1 MTLNTLLKSSPNVLL
16 RLTAVALPL
25 LAATLM
31 VSSPNAWALY
41 KVVGP
46 DGKVSYSDRPPAN
59 TSSQRVKTLASGGSS
74 TAGLPYEL
82 AQVVGRFPVVLYA
95 FKSCAGCDQGRQFL
109 KQRGIPFSEKS
120 VDTDAD
126 VLALEQLSGSRQMP
140 LLRIGKQQV
149 LGFSSSEWASYLDAA
164 GYPATSLLPSS
175 YTWPSASPLVSKSE
189 SESGKNTG
197 GKSGEASSEQ
207 KTKPRPSPS
216 NTAAPKP
223 SSGFRF

>member
-1 MTLNTLLKSSPNVLL
+1 MLLNMQTTPPTQRSFNPAAL
-16 RLTAVALPL
+16 ALPL
-25 LAATLM
+25 LAAMLL
-31 VSSPNAWALY
+31 SSVPNAWALY

-46 DGKVSYSDRPPAN
+46 DGKVSYTDRPPADAA
-59 TSSQRVKTLASGGSS
+59 SQRVKTMGSGGVS

-95 FKSCAGCDQGRQFL
+95 FKSCSGCDQGRQFL
-109 KQRGIPFSEKS
+109 KQRGIPFTEKS

-164 GYPATSLLPSS
+164 GYPAASVLPKG
-175 YTWPSASPLVSKSE
+175 YNWPAAAPLVASAAS
-189 SESGKNTG
+189 SAGKN
-197 GKSGEASSEQ
+197 ASSGSSTEPKAQ
-207 KTKPRPSPS
+207 PRPAAS
-216 NTAAPKP
+216 NTTPAKP